1 MTIKSVKT
9 LLFNNIDALD
19 LYFYEGENEL
29 EFDINDYSFVVTY
42 SLEYDDIITDEG
54 EDIKGESNFN
64 IVSIHVYDNNMN
76 EDMEIDADDEI
87 QKLFLDYY
95 KNEKLDDEF
104 KPINVNFGEFSDIFD
119 E

>member
-1 MTIKSVKT
+1 
-9 LLFNNIDALD
+9 
-19 LYFYEGENEL
+19 
-29 EFDINDYSFVVTY
+29 
-42 SLEYDDIITDEG
+42 
-54 EDIKGESNFN
+54 
-64 IVSIHVYDNNMN
+64 MN
-76 EDMEIDADDEI
+76 EDMEIDVDDEI